1 MAKKKPK
8 WAKFRKWY
16 QETTLINKGILCL
29 YRVYLK
35 DKSREARI
43 PKTSWILWAVSIG
56 HCVVKVCSRA
66 LRCVALR
73 SVALRCDVLLY
84 AVKTTQHAAT
94 RRNASGL
101 KEVQRTLTE
110 MSCAAWFVCWFVCL
124 SVQQTRKHPLC
135 YYYYYYYYY
144 QLLLHVLRLLSVTES
159 ELSGFF
165 FYAFLYNTSI
175 FTTPCHQRSASH
187 TAFLLFVKCFRLLV
201 TSVFFQ
207 YLAAYICLFVSDCQC
222 WRLLHVC
229 VLYIILKKN

>member
-1 MAKKKPK
+1 
-8 WAKFRKWY
+8 
-16 QETTLINKGILCL
+16 
-29 YRVYLK
+29 
-35 DKSREARI
+35 
-43 PKTSWILWAVSIG
+43 
-56 HCVVKVCSRA
+56 
-66 LRCVALR
+66 
-73 SVALRCDVLLY
+73 
-84 AVKTTQHAAT
+84 
-94 RRNASGL
+94 
-101 KEVQRTLTE
+101 

-135 YYYYYYYYY
+135 YYYYYYYYYY

-207 YLAAYICLFVSDCQC
+207 YLAAYICLFVSDWQC

-229 VLYIILKKN
+229 VLYIILKKAKNILYLQHIIKKACDKSFQIFISADFNSGMSFGREFRWQNFSSIEPQTW